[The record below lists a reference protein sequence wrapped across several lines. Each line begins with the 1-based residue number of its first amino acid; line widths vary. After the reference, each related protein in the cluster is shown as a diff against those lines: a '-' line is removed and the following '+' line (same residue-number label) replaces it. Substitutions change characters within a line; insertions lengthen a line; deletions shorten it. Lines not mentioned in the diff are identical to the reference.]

1 MHRVNEILLLP
12 DKNKV
17 VKALKLSSRIR
28 TNNRTLAIPGQH
40 RVNPFSKKE
49 LHTNLRILHAKL
61 HAYTPFL

>member
-17 VKALKLSSRIR
+17 VKGLKLPSRIR

-49 LHTNLRILHAKL
+49 LHLRILHAKL